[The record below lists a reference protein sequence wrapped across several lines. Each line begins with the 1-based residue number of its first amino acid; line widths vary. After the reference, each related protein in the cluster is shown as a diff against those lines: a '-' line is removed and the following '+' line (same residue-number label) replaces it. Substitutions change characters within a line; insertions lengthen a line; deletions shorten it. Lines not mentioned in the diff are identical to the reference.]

1 MKRPKPARSRSRWRM
16 LGTESLGY
24 GRSELSNDEVSEF
37 GGMCFAGH
45 DVPKGAHYCPR
56 CGAPAVQTGD
66 PTPECPPPG
75 VWNGASGY
83 RPSSQRPAPP
93 GGSPTQ
99 HSVPLVPPPL
109 VPPPPYGRPFPAP
122 PLRTPGGMY
131 ENQPGWGPP
140 TQNSP
145 GPAWGY
151 YPAADRLSALRRDSN
166 GLALASLAFGALWIF
181 WFGSL
186 VAVLLGHLA
195 LYQIRH
201 NNRFGRHQT
210 GTGAAVVGL
219 VLGYVGLAI
228 LAITVIAGV
237 SSSAAG
243 FY

>member
-1 MKRPKPARSRSRWRM
+1 M
-16 LGTESLGY
+16 
-24 GRSELSNDEVSEF
+24 SNDEVSEF

-56 CGAPAVQTGD
+56 CGAPAVQAGE
-66 PTPECPPPG
+66 PTPEGSPPPG

-83 RPSSQRPAPP
+83 RSSWQRPAPP
-93 GGSPTQ
+93 GSRPTQ
-99 HSVPLVPPPL
+99 HSAPLVPPPL
-109 VPPPPYGRPFPAP
+109 YARPFPGP
-122 PLRTPGGMY
+122 PLQTTEGMY
-131 ENQPGWGPP
+131 PPQPGWGPP
-140 TQNSP
+140 GQNRP

-151 YPAADRLSALRRDSN
+151 YPAADRLTALRRDSN

-186 VAVLLGHLA
+186 LAVLLGHVA

-201 NNRFGRHQT
+201 NNRFGRRQT
-210 GTGAAVVGL
+210 GTGAAIVGL